1 MKGQKRVK
9 GQRLKVKETACRSS
23 HSGVY
28 FSLFPFGFNL
38 GFQS

>member
-1 MKGQKRVK
+1 MTGENQVK
-9 GQRLKVKETACRSS
+9 GQRLKVKGTAGCSS

-38 GFQS
+38 GFQP